1 MNYSNKTV
9 DELKDICRERK
20 IQGISGKKKQELID
34 MIKQFDAVSVSAAIK
49 PQAKSKSGMSENIK
63 ITISEVENTSPRS
76 KVEPVIPLVK
86 GGYYWYQKN
95 KTDIPEYIKII
106 EIHKEG
112 NDYYYTIL
120 MRNKSEK
127 QTIGQY
133 LFNWR
138 KPPLYSLLPGET
150 KERCRKMYDYGFIQG
165 QFSINTED
173 SINTADI
180 QRELRF
186 EDIVPKNEEDR
197 KRLNCV
203 YNQAVKETIEKVQ
216 AIIKRDEI
224 NKIPLPKTEKEWL
237 EYFNKPYN
245 HANKINGDPWSA
257 FKL

>member
-1 MNYSNKTV
+1 MKYSNKTV

-34 MIKQFDAVSVSAAIK
+34 MIKQFDAVSISATIK
-49 PQAKSKSGMSENIK
+49 PHAKPKSGMSENIK
-63 ITISEVENTSPRS
+63 ITISEVENNSPLS
-76 KVEPVIPLVK
+76 KVESVIPLVK
-86 GGYYWYQKN
+86 GGSYWYQKN
-95 KTDIPEYIKII
+95 KTDIPEYVKII
-106 EIHKEG
+106 EIHKDG
-112 NDYYYTIL
+112 NDYYYTIQ

-138 KPPLYSLLPGET
+138 KPPLYSPLPDENRDRLT
-150 KERCRKMYDYGFIQG
+150 KIYDYGFIQG
-165 QFSINTED
+165 QFSTNKED
-173 SINTADI
+173 TR
-180 QRELRF
+180 REWRF

-203 YNQAVKETIEKVQ
+203 YNQAIKETIEKVQ
-216 AIIKRDEI
+216 ATIKRDEI

-245 HANKINGDPWSA
+245 HANKINGDPWSI